1 MLPFEI
7 PVQQAKE
14 LLDQHAQS
22 QPRVRLIDVREPW
35 EAQLA
40 SIPGSELIPMNE
52 FASRAHQ
59 ELDPEE
65 HLLIMCKV
73 GGRSLSV
80 TNWLRQQGFEKAQSV
95 AGGIDAWSRQ
105 IDPSIPRY

>member
-7 PVQQAKE
+7 PVQQAKQ
-14 LLDQHAQS
+14 LLDQHSQS

-40 SIPGSELIPMNE
+40 SIPGSELMPMNE
-52 FASRAHQ
+52 FPSRAHQ

-65 HLLIMCKV
+65 HLLIVCKV

-80 TNWLRQQGFEKAQSV
+80 TNWLRQQGYEKAQSV